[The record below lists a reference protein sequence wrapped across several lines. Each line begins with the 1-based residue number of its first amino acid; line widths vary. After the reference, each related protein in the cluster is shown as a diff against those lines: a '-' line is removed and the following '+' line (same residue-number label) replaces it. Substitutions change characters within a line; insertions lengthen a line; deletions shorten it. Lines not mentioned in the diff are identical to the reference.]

1 MPIYRLIKNGVVVN
15 TIVAT
20 PEVIEQIENQYDSVE
35 EVIQPPPPPP
45 PGPEPITR
53 VSPIEFKLLFL
64 SPERIALRNS
74 TDPVIQDFYDI
85 VDDPRLT
92 FVDLTIPATTDA
104 LLYLQSQG
112 IISDRRRLQIL
123 NAENP
128 TPDTVSSNTSNSS
141 SNTANTGP

>member
-1 MPIYRLIKNGVVVN
+1 MAIYKLIKNGVVVN
-15 TIVAT
+15 TIVADPQYL
-20 PEVIEQIENQYDSVE
+20 PEYQSQYDSVE
-35 EVIQPPPPPP
+35 EVIQTTVPVTTT
-45 PGPEPITR
+45 ERVTR
-53 VSPIEFKLLFL
+53 VSPVEFKLLFL
-64 SPERIALRNS
+64 SSERIALRNS

-112 IISDRRRLQIL
+112 VISDRRRLQIL

-128 TPDTVSSNTSNSS
+128 TPDTVANTSNNSIE
-141 SNTANTGP
+141 T